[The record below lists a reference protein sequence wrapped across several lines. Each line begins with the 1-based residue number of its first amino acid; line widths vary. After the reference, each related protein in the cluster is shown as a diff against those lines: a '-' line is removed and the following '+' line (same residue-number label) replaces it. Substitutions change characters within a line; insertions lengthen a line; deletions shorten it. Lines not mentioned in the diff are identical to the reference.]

1 MTSISKNVYI
11 DKLYDIVNKCNNNT
25 YYKTTKMK
33 PVVVQSSTYIKSR
46 EINDEESKFKI
57 GDIIKISR
65 YKNIFGKYSVLSF
78 SEKVFVI

>member
-33 PVVVQSSTYIKSR
+33 PVVVQSSTYINSR

-57 GDIIKISR
+57 GDTIKISR